1 MKKKYVNATY
11 HAFSQICMC
20 LPFITV
26 SDVRQNPAAAVRT
39 KKPQKSGV
47 ERIYLLVDETINR
60 EAGFEHIK
68 RTKDDL
74 TYCSDFG

>member
-1 MKKKYVNATY
+1 VVA
-11 HAFSQICMC
+11 HE
-20 LPFITV
+20 LPFITW
-26 SDVRQNPAAAVRT
+26 SDARQNAAAAVRT
-39 KKPQKSGV
+39 KKQRKSGG
-47 ERIYLLVDETINR
+47 EKIYLLVDETVNR